1 MSAHDRTRQGD
12 NRPTYTP
19 GAGLPLGV
27 PIGSPAD
34 DASSQ
39 VSREFGGSREPNTS
53 AAPLPEV
60 PATPRRT
67 GARQLAQLADRLS
80 DRDRQVLRL
89 VGEHRFLT
97 THQLQQFCF
106 LDHQSLATA
115 SRVTRRVVS
124 RLDRNG
130 LLVALDRRV
139 GGYRAGS
146 AATIWRL
153 SAAGRRLLGID
164 GKRGANA
171 PSERFLKH
179 CLAIGDVHV
188 LLDQHRRI
196 EAIEGV
202 AVEVE
207 PASWR
212 RYQGAAGEPRWL
224 QPDLYAEITTTDFLD
239 RHFIEVDLGTESLP
253 TLLKKCQQYEEYR
266 RSGVEQARHGSFPL
280 VVWLFLTEDRARALA
295 GAVRRSLK
303 LTDAMFRY
311 ATPSTLTQI
320 LAGGTA

>member
-1 MSAHDRTRQGD
+1 MIAD
-12 NRPTYTP
+12 NHASRADYTP

-27 PIGSPAD
+27 PVGLPD
-34 DASSQ
+34 EDPSSQ

-60 PATPRRT
+60 PAIPRRT
-67 GARQLAQLADRLS
+67 GARQLARIADRLS

-97 THQLQQFCF
+97 THQVQQFCF
-106 LDHQSLATA
+106 LDHQSQATA
-115 SRVTRRVVS
+115 SRVTRRVLG
-124 RLDRNG
+124 RLDRTG
-130 LLVALDRRV
+130 LLVPLDRRV

-153 SAAGRRLLGID
+153 SASGRRLLGID
-164 GKRGANA
+164 GKRGANT

-179 CLAIGDVHV
+179 CLAIADVHV
-188 LLDQHRRI
+188 LLAQHRRI

-224 QPDLYAEITTTDFLD
+224 QPDLYAEITTADFLD

-266 RSGVEQARHGSFPL
+266 RSGVEQERHGSFPL
-280 VVWLFLTEDRARALA
+280 VVWLFLDQDRARSLVA
-295 GAVRRSLK
+295 AVRRSSK
-303 LTDAMFRY
+303 LTEAMFRY
-311 ATPSTLTQI
+311 ATPGTLTRV
-320 LAGGTA
+320 LAGGVA